1 VPNPRKPPVR
11 AFIAIAVP
19 ESVLK
24 SCQDIM
30 AQLRGLNLQG
40 RFAKTQSIHLTLQF
54 LGNIEEDQI
63 VGIAQVLKQA
73 GREIA
78 PFDLEVRG
86 LGVFPQLSNPRV
98 VWIGVEPVDGLM
110 KLQSKIQ
117 QGLEPL
123 GFPKEN
129 RDFHPHLTLLRL
141 KSRRNLGPLTEYLQ
155 AEGPHQQAGVIQI
168 EQIHLYQSI
177 LKPQGAEY
185 RQLLTFG
192 LGD

>member
-1 VPNPRKPPVR
+1 MPNPRKPPVR
-11 AFIAIAVP
+11 AFIAIAVSEP
-19 ESVLK
+19 VLN
-24 SCQDIM
+24 SCEEIM
-30 AQLRGLNLQG
+30 ARLRNLNVHG
-40 RFAKTQSIHLTLQF
+40 RFSKTESIHLTLQF

-63 VGIAQVLKQA
+63 VRIAQVLEQA
-73 GREIA
+73 GSGVA
-78 PFDLEVRG
+78 PFDLEVGR
-86 LGVFPQLSNPRV
+86 LGVFPHLTHPRV

-141 KSRRNLGPLTEYLQ
+141 KSRKNLRRLAQYIET
-155 AEGPHQQAGVIQI
+155 EGPGLRAGVIQA

>member
-1 VPNPRKPPVR
+1 MPNPRKPPVR
-11 AFIAIAVP
+11 AFIAIAVSEP
-19 ESVLK
+19 VLN
-24 SCQDIM
+24 SCEEIM
-30 AQLRGLNLQG
+30 ARLRNLNVHG
-40 RFAKTQSIHLTLQF
+40 RFSKTESIHLTLQF

-63 VGIAQVLKQA
+63 VRIAQVLEQA
-73 GREIA
+73 GSGVD
-78 PFDLEVRG
+78 PFDLEVGR
-86 LGVFPQLSNPRV
+86 LGVFPHLTHPRV

-141 KSRRNLGPLTEYLQ
+141 KSRKNLRPLAQYIET
-155 AEGPHQQAGVIQI
+155 EGPGLRAGVIQA

>member
-1 VPNPRKPPVR
+1 MR
-11 AFIAIAVP
+11 AFIAVAVP

-24 SCQDIM
+24 SCQDIV
-30 AQLRGLNLQG
+30 AQFKGLNLQG
-40 RFAKTQSIHLTLQF
+40 RFAKTRSMHLTLHF
-54 LGNIEEDQI
+54 LGNIEEEQI
-63 VGIAQVLKQA
+63 PGIAEILEQA
-73 GREIA
+73 GKGVT
-78 PFDLEVRG
+78 PFDLEVGR
-86 LGVFPQLSNPRV
+86 LGVFPHLTHPRV

-141 KSRRNLGPLTEYLQ
+141 KSRKNLRRLAQYIET
-155 AEGPHQQAGVIQI
+155 EGPGLRVGVIKA

>member
-1 VPNPRKPPVR
+1 MR

-19 ESVLK
+19 ESVLQ
-24 SCQDIM
+24 CCEEIM
-30 AQLRGLNLQG
+30 VQLKGLNLHG
-40 RFAKTQSIHLTLQF
+40 RFARRQAIHLTLQF
-54 LGNIEEDQI
+54 LGNIEEEQTQ
-63 VGIAQVLKQA
+63 GIAKILEQA
-73 GREIA
+73 GTGVV
-78 PFDLEVRG
+78 PFDLEVGR
-86 LGVFPQLSNPRV
+86 LGVFPHLTNPRV
-98 VWIGVEPVDGLM
+98 VWIGAEPVDALM

-123 GFPKEN
+123 GFPQEN

-155 AEGPHQQAGVIQI
+155 AEGPHQQAGVIQA

-185 RQLLTFG
+185 RKLLTFP
-192 LGD
+192 LG